1 MNRIVVV
8 SNRVQV
14 PREGVVSAG
23 GLAVALDGLMAKRGG
38 LWFGWSGNVS
48 PDPSR
53 SVSMTTVGAM
63 QYATI
68 DLSPDEHDRYYNEF
82 SNGTLWPLLHS
93 MPGDMGFDRRS
104 AQAYRQ
110 VNERMTDALLPL
122 LRPTDLIWIHD
133 YHLMAM
139 PAFLR
144 ARGVD
149 APIGFFLHIPFPSPD
164 MLASVPEA
172 GVLIRD
178 LLSADLLGFQ
188 TANDVENFSA
198 AAHRLAGATRLSGG
212 NGLQIGSRRVRLGAF
227 PAEIDAHDFAAM
239 ATRAY
244 HNPATE
250 RLRRSL
256 NRQCLILGIDRM
268 DPTKGLMNRL
278 AGFRRLLE
286 TRPDWRGRVTF
297 LQIAAESRKEVSAYK
312 DLRLAIDREAGAI
325 NSEWGEPDWTPL
337 RVVARGGSRET
348 VSGYMREA
356 RVGLV
361 TPLRDGMNL
370 VAKEY
375 IAAQDPQDPGVLV
388 LSKFAGAARQLSSAL
403 LVNPHDAD
411 ELAEAM
417 DRALVMPLAER
428 QERWEIAWRAIEGA
442 TPALWGRN
450 FLAALTRSS
459 LTSPKGT
466 PEAPSLAPPPA
477 REPITLPALGIGK
490 TTSGQDALTQ
500 TSPRGWPTRLS

>member
-1 MNRIVVV
+1 
-8 SNRVQV
+8 
-14 PREGVVSAG
+14 
-23 GLAVALDGLMAKRGG
+23 
-38 LWFGWSGNVS
+38 
-48 PDPSR
+48 
-53 SVSMTTVGAM
+53 
-63 QYATI
+63 
-68 DLSPDEHDRYYNEF
+68 
-82 SNGTLWPLLHS
+82 
-93 MPGDMGFDRRS
+93 
-104 AQAYRQ
+104 
-110 VNERMTDALLPL
+110 
-122 LRPTDLIWIHD
+122 
-133 YHLMAM
+133 
-139 PAFLR
+139 
-144 ARGVD
+144 
-149 APIGFFLHIPFPSPD
+149 
-164 MLASVPEA
+164 
-172 GVLIRD
+172 
-178 LLSADLLGFQ
+178 
-188 TANDVENFSA
+188 
-198 AAHRLAGATRLSGG
+198 
-212 NGLQIGSRRVRLGAF
+212 
-227 PAEIDAHDFAAM
+227 
-239 ATRAY
+239 
-244 HNPATE
+244 
-250 RLRRSL
+250 
-256 NRQCLILGIDRM
+256 M

-312 DLRLAIDREAGAI
+312 DLRLSIDREAGAI

-417 DRALVMPLAER
+417 DRALVMPLGER
-428 QERWEIAWRAIEGA
+428 QERWQIAWRAIEGA

-459 LTSPKGT
+459 LTSPKGM
-466 PEAPSLAPPPA
+466 PETTTSLAPPA
-477 REPITLPALGIGK
+477 REPITLPSMGIGK
-490 TTSGQDALTQ
+490 TTNGQDGLTQ
-500 TSPRGWPTRLS
+500 SSPRNWPTRLS